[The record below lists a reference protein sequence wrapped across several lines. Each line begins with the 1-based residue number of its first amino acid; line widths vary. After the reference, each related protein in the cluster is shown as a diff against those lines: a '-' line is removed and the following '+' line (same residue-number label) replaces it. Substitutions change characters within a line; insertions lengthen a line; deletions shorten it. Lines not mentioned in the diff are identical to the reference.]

1 MSLAAVTSAMQE
13 RIGDASGLD
22 ATVKF
27 DFGDDGCLYL
37 DGTSEPYAV
46 SNEDA
51 DADCIVSMSLDDFKE
66 MATGELDPTTAFMMG
81 KLKVTG
87 DMGVAMKLAAVLG

>member
-13 RIGDASGLD
+13 RIGEASGLD

-27 DFGDDGCLYL
+27 DFGDEGCLHL
-37 DGTSEPYAV
+37 DGTQEPYAV
-46 SNEDA
+46 SNDDA
-51 DADCIVSMSLDDFKE
+51 EADCTIAMSLDDFKE
-66 MATGELDPTTAFMMG
+66 MAAGELDPTTAFMMG

-87 DMGVAMKLAAVLG
+87 DMGVAMKLATVLG